1 MKKLTKENLENVLT
15 HLKGKRVGLE
25 KVFFDQ
31 ADSRCGN
38 RVALARN
45 VNDLGGI
52 EILTDYLSLKEMHAF
67 LLGYLSCS
75 DKRFY

>member
-1 MKKLTKENLENVLT
+1 MKKLTKENLENLLA
-15 HLKGKRVGLE
+15 HLKEKSAGLE

-38 RVALARN
+38 RVALAKN
-45 VNDLGGI
+45 VNDRGGI
-52 EILTDYLSLKEMHAF
+52 GILTDYLSPKEMHAF